1 MRKLVETVKN
11 IWKIEDLRQRILIT
25 LLFIAI
31 YRFGSFVVLP
41 GIDANQLEALRQQ
54 TSEGLMALL
63 NAFSGGAFSRFSLF
77 AMSINPYITASI
89 VIQLLAMV
97 IPSLERLAKE
107 GGETGKEKMNTYTK
121 ILTIVLAI
129 VEGLGIYLSYRN
141 SGIFVDKSF
150 LTGFLVVLSL
160 VAGILALTPG
170 IPVLRNPFINIKYW
184 VNCQI
189 LLY

>member
-63 NAFSGGAFSRFSLF
+63 KAELVSG
-77 AMSINPYITASI
+77 
-89 VIQLLAMV
+89 
-97 IPSLERLAKE
+97 
-107 GGETGKEKMNTYTK
+107 
-121 ILTIVLAI
+121 
-129 VEGLGIYLSYRN
+129 
-141 SGIFVDKSF
+141 
-150 LTGFLVVLSL
+150 
-160 VAGILALTPG
+160 
-170 IPVLRNPFINIKYW
+170 
-184 VNCQI
+184 
-189 LLY
+189 

>member
-63 NAFSGGAFSRFSLF
+63 NAFSGGAFSNASVF
-77 AMSINPYITASI
+77 ALGIMPYITASI
-89 VIQLLAMV
+89 VLQLFTIAVPHFQKMQ
-97 IPSLERLAKE
+97 RE
-107 GGETGKEKMNTYTK
+107 GESGRRKINQYTRY
-121 ILTIVLAI
+121 LTV
-129 VEGLGIYLSYRN
+129 
-141 SGIFVDKSF
+141 F
-150 LTGFLVVLSL
+150 
-160 VAGILALTPG
+160 
-170 IPVLRNPFINIKYW
+170 
-184 VNCQI
+184 I
-189 LLY
+189 LLLTCFECVN